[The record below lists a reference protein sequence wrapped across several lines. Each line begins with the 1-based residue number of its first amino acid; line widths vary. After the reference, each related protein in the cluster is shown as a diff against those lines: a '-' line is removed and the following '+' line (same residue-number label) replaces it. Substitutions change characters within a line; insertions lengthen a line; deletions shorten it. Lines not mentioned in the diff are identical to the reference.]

1 MACMR
6 AAAPEEHALRGGLK
20 EGVRSGGPQA
30 RQEAGGWAMHLAP
43 IHTTEATTRSISG
56 GWMIGSLRRT
66 SAASEAGGK
75 RAWRL
80 EEGNGHIT
88 SGPAMQRRRWRRSEW
103 RAHASEARTLTG
115 PIEQARAARFW
126 QRDGR
131 VHQPVWTWRWI
142 HIVGGGQHAT
152 PITDRLGQNIGRR
165 LHPALRGTAASDS
178 VLAARVAAASATKLK
193 TTRLPQSSPP
203 TNGVTQVTKKGMQ

>member
-43 IHTTEATTRSISG
+43 VHATEATTRSISG

-80 EEGNGHIT
+80 EEGNGDVHHVGT
-88 SGPAMQRRRWRRSEW
+88 R
-103 RAHASEARTLTG
+103 HAAQAVETERM
-115 PIEQARAARFW
+115 ARARERGAHLNR
-126 QRDGR
+126 
-131 VHQPVWTWRWI
+131 
-142 HIVGGGQHAT
+142 A
-152 PITDRLGQNIGRR
+152 DRAGPSG
-165 LHPALRGTAASDS
+165 S
-178 VLAARVAAASATKLK
+178 VLAARRTSTPAGLDVALDPHRWRRPARDPDHGSPWAKYRSAAPSGAPGHC
-193 TTRLPQSSPP
+193 RLRFGIGGACGCGERDQAQDHAPP
-203 TNGVTQVTKKGMQ
+203 SIITPPRMELQELR